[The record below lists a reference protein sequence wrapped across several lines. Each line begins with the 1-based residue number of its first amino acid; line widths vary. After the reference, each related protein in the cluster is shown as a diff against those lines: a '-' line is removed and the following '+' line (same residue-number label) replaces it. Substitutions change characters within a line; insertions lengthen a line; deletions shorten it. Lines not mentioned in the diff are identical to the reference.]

1 MKLGITK
8 LIHNKDYIEFVTEF
22 PCFLGHPVWSQVVQ
36 CKLKKTLRPC
46 AKLPFLFTFL
56 IKYASSLNFQDN
68 KRIEKK
74 ECCVIERKTIFY
86 RNRFLMKFKT
96 FNEKR
101 MKKVWFNY
109 YSALWTGGGNVV
121 SMCDCTNRVS
131 VSNNEPK
138 ACTLGK
144 YST

>member
-1 MKLGITK
+1 MCETTI
-8 LIHNKDYIEFVTEF
+8 
-22 PCFLGHPVWSQVVQ
+22 
-36 CKLKKTLRPC
+36 
-46 AKLPFLFTFL
+46 LFTFL

-101 MKKVWFNY
+101 MKKVCFTTTVHCGQGAET
-109 YSALWTGGGNVV
+109 S
-121 SMCDCTNRVS
+121 S
-131 VSNNEPK
+131 VCVTVPTE
-138 ACTLGK
+138 
-144 YST
+144 

>member
-1 MKLGITK
+1 M
-8 LIHNKDYIEFVTEF
+8 
-22 PCFLGHPVWSQVVQ
+22 
-36 CKLKKTLRPC
+36 CKTTI
-46 AKLPFLFTFL
+46 LFTFL
-56 IKYASSLNFQDN
+56 IKYANSLNFQDN

-101 MKKVWFNY
+101 MKKVCFTTT
-109 YSALWTGGGNVV
+109 SALWTGGGNVV

-138 ACTLGK
+138 ACTLGI